1 MNGNRVCVGMS
12 ELSVEPYAWDA
23 IQLVIKDFATW
34 SGLYDST
41 VLL

>member
-1 MNGNRVCVGMS
+1 MNGDRVSVGT
-12 ELSVEPYAWDA
+12 LVVAVEPYAWDA
-23 IQLVIKDFATW
+23 IRLAIKDFATW